1 MLWVP
6 RVFRGA
12 WHIIQRTF
20 MSPSCPIS
28 QRRIDTNLV
37 RIVSFEIL
45 VFTLLFAV
53 TRNEFFIFTV
63 LYDFSARVFRKEN
76 YSPFAQIAKYVL
88 KYWNTTPAYSDE
100 SPKRFALYL
109 GFVTSFA
116 IALSALLGF
125 VKTALIVAVILMI
138 CAILEVLF
146 DFCIGCKLYYAL
158 QLIKVI
164 KHDRN
169 FN

>member
-1 MLWVP
+1 
-6 RVFRGA
+6 
-12 WHIIQRTF
+12 

-28 QRRIDTNLV
+28 QRRIDTNVV
-37 RIVSFEIL
+37 RIVSFEVL
-45 VFTLLFAV
+45 LFTLLFAV
-53 TRNEFFIFTV
+53 TRNEFFMFTV
-63 LYDFSARVFRKEN
+63 LYDFTARVFRKEN
-76 YSPFAQIAKYVL
+76 YSPFAQIAKFVL
-88 KYWNTTPAYSDE
+88 KYWNAAPAYSDE

-109 GFVTSFA
+109 GFAISVAITLFA
-116 IALSALLGF
+116 LFGF
-125 VKTALIVAVILMI
+125 VKTALIIAVILMI

-158 QLIKVI
+158 QLTKVI